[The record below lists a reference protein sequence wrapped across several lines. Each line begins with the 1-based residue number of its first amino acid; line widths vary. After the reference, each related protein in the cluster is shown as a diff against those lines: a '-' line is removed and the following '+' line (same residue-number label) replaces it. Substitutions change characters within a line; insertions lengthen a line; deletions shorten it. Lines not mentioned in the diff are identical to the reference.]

1 MWRKALCGFL
11 FSWAA
16 WAAVWAQS
24 TAQLSGTVRDQS
36 GAVSPGVEVK
46 ATQTATGLERSV
58 LTNETGSYILPNLPV
73 GPYKLEASLTGFRT
87 FAQTG
92 IVLQVNANPVLNI
105 VLEIGQVA
113 ETVEVQADAAL
124 VETRNTGVGQVIDN
138 VRVMELPLN
147 GRQVTELI
155 ILSGAAVGGGAQ
167 NTPRNYPTD
176 IISVGGGS
184 NDGLTFMLDGGVHND
199 PYGNQA
205 LPLPF
210 PDALQEFKV
219 ETSAVPAQY
228 GYHSAGAVNVVTKS
242 GSNEFHGSLFEFVR
256 NRIFNARNTFA
267 TERDGLKRNQFGG
280 VIGGPIVQNK
290 LFFFGGLQTTL
301 QRSDPKGNTTFAP
314 TPQMLAGDWTTYA
327 SAVCQ
332 STGAMTLRAPF
343 GTGGFAPNTIDPA
356 LLSKPAV
363 ELVRRTNATTVDG
376 CGRVL
381 FGRKTNADEWLPV
394 AKMDYQVSQK
404 QSLFGRF
411 QLARLDT
418 PSDYDGQSIISIS
431 NPNFYRRVK
440 SFVLGDTY
448 SVSPTMVS
456 SFRGEILRTTNVK
469 TFPDFLTW
477 SDLGVKNVYY
487 PADYPKMLLLN
498 VTGSLNLFTGQAT
511 PAITNS
517 TVYQLSED
525 LTNARGAHQI
535 GFGVNL
541 THQMMNYTASTNAP
555 GLFNFTGTNTGTGL
569 SDLMTGRANSY
580 TQSRITNEYFRQ
592 NYIGMY
598 LQDTWK
604 ATSHFTV
611 NGGVRWEPYRSPY
624 ETGGVGTFFDKT
636 RFDQGIVSTIYPK
649 APAGIYFPG
658 EGGVPNTDAWQ
669 SNNWKRFAPRVGL
682 AFDPKGDGLTVIRA
696 SYGIFFD
703 FAHLHQYGGKRD
715 TAPKGAQIT
724 VNSPSL
730 DDPWAGMPGG
740 NPFPI
745 ALDKNS
751 TFPLNGTYTVFP
763 YNLKKPYIN
772 QWNMSVQHQFG
783 ANWLVAGNYIGSNI
797 IHMLYR
803 YEANPAIYF
812 SNGTNT
818 CRLANG
824 VTLTNPLGGTEC
836 STIANT
842 NQRRLLY
849 LQNPAIGQY
858 YANIVMGDD
867 GNTRTYNALVL
878 SVQRRRAKGITVQ
891 GNYTYSH
898 CIDDGYNDVIQNT
911 GGQIQSRR
919 GVNRGNCEL
928 DRRHNFNMSTVYETP
943 RFGSTALRVLAS
955 GWQISGIVRAVTG
968 AYLSVS
974 SGTDVARAGTIPP
987 MGQNTTS
994 MGVDQR
1000 PNQIL
1005 PSPYVP
1011 NKGSNSG
1018 CLEPSPSPYPC
1029 WLNPFA
1035 VGPVALGS
1043 YGSLGSRNIA
1053 GPGSIRID
1061 TGLTRS
1067 FAIKEKQSLQLRAE
1081 AFNVANHANYCAPPF
1096 QGIVP
1101 ALNCPDNNFLSP
1113 TFGKLLNASD
1123 PRIMQMA
1130 LKYVF

>member
-1 MWRKALCGFL
+1 
-11 FSWAA
+11 
-16 WAAVWAQS
+16 
-24 TAQLSGTVRDQS
+24 
-36 GAVSPGVEVK
+36 
-46 ATQTATGLERSV
+46 
-58 LTNETGSYILPNLPV
+58 
-73 GPYKLEASLTGFRT
+73 
-87 FAQTG
+87 
-92 IVLQVNANPVLNI
+92 
-105 VLEIGQVA
+105 
-113 ETVEVQADAAL
+113 
-124 VETRNTGVGQVIDN
+124 
-138 VRVMELPLN
+138 MELPLN

-327 SAVCQ
+327 SAACQ

-797 IHMLYR
+797 IHMFYR

-1130 LKYVF
+1130 LKYLF

>member
-1 MWRKALCGFL
+1 
-11 FSWAA
+11 
-16 WAAVWAQS
+16 
-24 TAQLSGTVRDQS
+24 
-36 GAVSPGVEVK
+36 
-46 ATQTATGLERSV
+46 
-58 LTNETGSYILPNLPV
+58 
-73 GPYKLEASLTGFRT
+73 
-87 FAQTG
+87 
-92 IVLQVNANPVLNI
+92 
-105 VLEIGQVA
+105 
-113 ETVEVQADAAL
+113 
-124 VETRNTGVGQVIDN
+124 
-138 VRVMELPLN
+138 
-147 GRQVTELI
+147 
-155 ILSGAAVGGGAQ
+155 
-167 NTPRNYPTD
+167 
-176 IISVGGGS
+176 
-184 NDGLTFMLDGGVHND
+184 
-199 PYGNQA
+199 
-205 LPLPF
+205 
-210 PDALQEFKV
+210 
-219 ETSAVPAQY
+219 
-228 GYHSAGAVNVVTKS
+228 
-242 GSNEFHGSLFEFVR
+242 
-256 NRIFNARNTFA
+256 
-267 TERDGLKRNQFGG
+267 
-280 VIGGPIVQNK
+280 
-290 LFFFGGLQTTL
+290 
-301 QRSDPKGNTTFAP
+301 
-314 TPQMLAGDWTTYA
+314 
-327 SAVCQ
+327 
-332 STGAMTLRAPF
+332 
-343 GTGGFAPNTIDPA
+343 
-356 LLSKPAV
+356 
-363 ELVRRTNATTVDG
+363 
-376 CGRVL
+376 
-381 FGRKTNADEWLPV
+381 
-394 AKMDYQVSQK
+394 
-404 QSLFGRF
+404 
-411 QLARLDT
+411 
-418 PSDYDGQSIISIS
+418 
-431 NPNFYRRVK
+431 
-440 SFVLGDTY
+440 
-448 SVSPTMVS
+448 MVS

-797 IHMLYR
+797 IHMFYR
-803 YEANPAIYF
+803 YAANPAIYF

-1130 LKYVF
+1130 LKYLF

>member
-1 MWRKALCGFL
+1 
-11 FSWAA
+11 
-16 WAAVWAQS
+16 
-24 TAQLSGTVRDQS
+24 
-36 GAVSPGVEVK
+36 
-46 ATQTATGLERSV
+46 
-58 LTNETGSYILPNLPV
+58 
-73 GPYKLEASLTGFRT
+73 
-87 FAQTG
+87 
-92 IVLQVNANPVLNI
+92 
-105 VLEIGQVA
+105 
-113 ETVEVQADAAL
+113 
-124 VETRNTGVGQVIDN
+124 
-138 VRVMELPLN
+138 
-147 GRQVTELI
+147 
-155 ILSGAAVGGGAQ
+155 
-167 NTPRNYPTD
+167 
-176 IISVGGGS
+176 
-184 NDGLTFMLDGGVHND
+184 
-199 PYGNQA
+199 
-205 LPLPF
+205 
-210 PDALQEFKV
+210 
-219 ETSAVPAQY
+219 
-228 GYHSAGAVNVVTKS
+228 
-242 GSNEFHGSLFEFVR
+242 
-256 NRIFNARNTFA
+256 
-267 TERDGLKRNQFGG
+267 
-280 VIGGPIVQNK
+280 
-290 LFFFGGLQTTL
+290 
-301 QRSDPKGNTTFAP
+301 
-314 TPQMLAGDWTTYA
+314 
-327 SAVCQ
+327 
-332 STGAMTLRAPF
+332 
-343 GTGGFAPNTIDPA
+343 
-356 LLSKPAV
+356 
-363 ELVRRTNATTVDG
+363 
-376 CGRVL
+376 
-381 FGRKTNADEWLPV
+381 
-394 AKMDYQVSQK
+394 
-404 QSLFGRF
+404 LFGRF
-411 QLARLDT
+411 QLAQLDT

-440 SFVLGDTY
+440 SFVLGDIY

>member
-11 FSWAA
+11 FSCAA

-36 GAVSPGVEVK
+36 GAVLPGVEVK

-92 IVLQVNANPVLNI
+92 IVLQVDANPVINI
-105 VLEIGQVA
+105 LLQVGQVA

-124 VETRNTGVGQVIDN
+124 VETRNTGIGQVIDN

-327 SAVCQ
+327 SAACQ
-332 STGAMTLRAPF
+332 SAGAMTLRAPF

-797 IHMLYR
+797 IHMFYR

-1130 LKYVF
+1130 LKYLF